1 MKALTGYMFS
11 FLLWSLIPTS
21 APFITCLAYLISLG
35 KWEMSSA
42 RWLNNCCLRR
52 SGPLNSIYAFIH
64 SLGGHSKPY
73 SLQFDLLICSLQSG
87 VSIFWK
93 PQKLCIR
100 PSFEYFLEISIVRLL
115 NKNWIQFFLEG
126 KFHNICIFEDAFV
139 IRKDCAGQMHR
150 RVQSAE
156 IKIRVAIQGTKLCVL
171 KCSHIL
177 HPPWWPHQCR
187 EMSREENIH
196 WNKLLFICLWYNE
209 KDTPIGTSSKV
220 LISAM
225 THQLVQGHPY

>member
-1 MKALTGYMFS
+1 MHLFTHLEVTQSHIRFS
-11 FLLWSLIPTS
+11 
-21 APFITCLAYLISLG
+21 
-35 KWEMSSA
+35 
-42 RWLNNCCLRR
+42 
-52 SGPLNSIYAFIH
+52 
-64 SLGGHSKPY
+64 
-73 SLQFDLLICSLQSG
+73 
-87 VSIFWK
+87 SIFWFVLCKVELVFSEK

-171 KCSHIL
+171 KCSISFIL
-177 HPPWWPHQCR
+177 HGDRINAVRWAGKKIFIEISCCLFVYGTMKRTLQLELVQRFWFQPWHINLFKVILIRCR
-187 EMSREENIH
+187 N
-196 WNKLLFICLWYNE
+196 
-209 KDTPIGTSSKV
+209 GSKV
-220 LISAM
+220 
-225 THQLVQGHPY
+225 